1 MSAPSY
7 ETLLIEAHG
16 PVTLIRLNRPEALNA
31 LNARLLADLEGALEA
46 AEALSLIHI

>member
-16 PVTLIRLNRPEALNA
+16 PVTLIRLNRPDALNA
-31 LNARLLADLEGALEA
+31 LNSQLLAAL
-46 AEALSLIHI
+46 